1 MIVDVSDRG
10 RYGAGSI
17 RQRGPGTWELRVS
30 AGRDTLTGRY
40 QQRTTTFRGTEKQAR
55 KALAG
60 FVARVESGSERGSDT
75 TVAELMDA
83 WLEFATDKVSL
94 NTLQGYRSKARH
106 RIVPELGTI
115 PLRKLSG
122 PDLERWYRRLLHDA
136 GLAPSHVRQIH
147 AIVHNALAHAVRWG
161 WLPVN
166 PADAARP
173 PSVPKREIRPPE
185 VGHVLAA
192 VEAAAPE
199 FGVFVRLSAAAGSR
213 RGEVTALRWRDV
225 DLDAGELV
233 FEHSAFKHPDTGEIC
248 LKDTKGHAN
257 RRIALDDA
265 TVDALRQH
273 LLGLEEV
280 ARAFRVEL
288 GDDAFLFSP
297 EPDGSRPWD
306 PYHWTTAWRR
316 LREKLHLP
324 PTTRLH
330 DLRHFAA
337 THLLADGV
345 DVKTVAGRLGHANA
359 ATTLNIYGHF
369 VPAADRVAATKMGDL
384 LSR

>member
-1 MIVDVSDRG
+1 MSDRG
-10 RYGAGSI
+10 RYGAGSL
-17 RQRGPGTWELRVS
+17 RQRGPGAWELRVS
-30 AGRDTLTGRY
+30 AGRNASTGRY
-40 QQRTTTFRGTEKQAR
+40 QQRTNTFRGTEKQAR
-55 KALAG
+55 KALAA
-60 FVARVESGSERGSDT
+60 FVAKVESGSDRGSDA
-75 TVAELMDA
+75 TVADLMAA
-83 WLEFATDKVSL
+83 WLEFAADKVSL

-106 RIVPELGTI
+106 RIVPDLGTVE
-115 PLRKLSG
+115 LRKLSG
-122 PDLERWYRRLLHDA
+122 ADLERWYRRLLREE

-147 AIVHNALAHAVRWG
+147 AIVRNALAQAVRWG
-161 WLPVN
+161 WLSVN
-166 PADAARP
+166 PAGAARS
-173 PSVPKREIRPPE
+173 PSVPKRDICPPE
-185 VGHVLAA
+185 VGEVLAA
-192 VEAAAPE
+192 IEAASPE
-199 FGVFVRLSAAAGSR
+199 FGVFVRLSAASGSR
-213 RGEVTALRWRDV
+213 RGEVTALRWSDV

-257 RRIALDDA
+257 RRIALDGV
-265 TVDALRQH
+265 TVDALGRH
-273 LLGLEEV
+273 RL
-280 ARAFRVEL
+280 RVEETAREC
-288 GDDAFLFSP
+288 GTKPSAAAFVFSP

-316 LREKLHLP
+316 LRAKLNLP
-324 PTTRLH
+324 ATTRLH

-369 VPAADRVAATKMGDL
+369 VPAADRVAASKMGDL

>member
-1 MIVDVSDRG
+1 MTERG
-10 RYGAGSI
+10 RYGAGSL

-30 AGRDTLTGRY
+30 AGRDAATHRY
-40 QQRTTTFRGTEKQAR
+40 LQRTTTFRGTEKQAR
-55 KALAG
+55 KALAA
-60 FVARVESGSERGSDT
+60 FVARVESGSGKCGDA

-83 WLEFATDKVSL
+83 WLEFAADKVSL

-106 RIVPELGTI
+106 RIVPALGKV

-122 PDLERWYRRLLHDA
+122 PDLERWYRRLLKEE

-147 AIVHNALAHAVRWG
+147 AIVRNALGQAVRWG
-161 WLPVN
+161 WLSVN
-166 PADAARP
+166 PAVAARP
-173 PSVPKREIRPPE
+173 PSVPKPEVRSPE

-192 VEAAAPE
+192 IEAADPE
-199 FGVFVRLSAAAGSR
+199 FAVFVRLSAAAGSR
-213 RGEVTALRWRDV
+213 RGEVTALRWKDV
-225 DLDAGELV
+225 DLDRGELV

-273 LLGLEEV
+273 RVRLDEIVRACGAELV
-280 ARAFRVEL
+280 A
-288 GDDAFLFSP
+288 DAFVFSP
-297 EPDGSRPWD
+297 EPDGSCPWD

-316 LREKLHLP
+316 LREKLGLP
-324 PTTRLH
+324 RATRLH

-369 VPAADRVAATKMGDL
+369 VPAADRVAASKMGDL